1 MALTPRQKAFLEA
14 LRDLYEKK
22 QKPVHYSTIAERLEV
37 NRFSAYDML
46 RMLESKGFAASEY
59 ILAAGKRG
67 PGRTM
72 IVFRPTLKALQLAP
86 QLAKEKEEWLQVRDR
101 MLQRLREGT
110 DYRELMREVLARIP
124 QRKSPLIYCMEM
136 VTALLLNLNAI
147 KEKVSEVNPFKTLLA
162 LGPSGELGLG
172 TLAGLSLGSSL
183 AGKVDP
189 PIAEKLLSYMKE
201 YQAHLS
207 ELSEEGRKNL
217 SDFLQEALVI
227 FAT

>member
-1 MALTPRQKAFLEA
+1 MKLTPRQRAFLEA

-22 QKPVHYSTIAERLEV
+22 RQPIHYSAIAERLGV
-37 NRFSAYDML
+37 NKFSAYDML
-46 RMLESKGFAASEY
+46 RMLERKGFAASEY

-72 IVFRPTLKALQLAP
+72 IVFRPTLKAP

-101 MLQRLREGT
+101 MLERLREAT
-110 DYRELMREVLARIP
+110 DYRELMKELLAKIP
-124 QRKSPLIYCMEM
+124 QCKSPLIYCMEM
-136 VTALLLNLNAI
+136 ITALLLNLNAI
-147 KEKVSEVNPFKTLLA
+147 REKAGEMNPFKTLLA

-201 YQAHLS
+201 YQAHLR
-207 ELSEEGRKNL
+207 ELSEEGKKNL
-217 SDFLQEALVI
+217 SDFLQEALAI